1 MIGSTSINYP
11 QALLEHLD
19 QRGVD
24 VRPLFEPGW
33 IDSLRQRGAHERLD
47 GASWS
52 RLFRRVSAHLQ
63 DPTFP
68 IQLAASVRPRHLG
81 MLGFLLM
88 SSETLAHAALV
99 LQRYEPLNDTVNR
112 AEWSFDA
119 THCRLSWHALTE
131 ACDDDM
137 TLLSLCLWIEQAR
150 ALSERPDLACNL
162 YLKRQEPV
170 DPTLRRALEALTQ
183 GQVHFGQPL
192 DVLEADAQVAL
203 LPVVQ
208 RAPAV
213 HALLRQQADADLA
226 RLLGERHELIGQIR
240 TRLAEMLPSGQP
252 TLPALASALSMAPR
266 TLQARLDERG
276 LTFRQVLDQVRHE
289 QAERLLQDPRSS
301 LAEVALK
308 LGFAD
313 QSSFQHAFKRWTSL
327 TPGEFRRRQSIVA

>member
-1 MIGSTSINYP
+1 M
-11 QALLEHLD
+11 
-19 QRGVD
+19 
-24 VRPLFEPGW
+24 
-33 IDSLRQRGAHERLD
+33 
-47 GASWS
+47 
-52 RLFRRVSAHLQ
+52 
-63 DPTFP
+63 
-68 IQLAASVRPRHLG
+68 
-81 MLGFLLM
+81 
-88 SSETLAHAALV
+88 
-99 LQRYEPLNDTVNR
+99 
-112 AEWSFDA
+112 
-119 THCRLSWHALTE
+119 
-131 ACDDDM
+131 
-137 TLLSLCLWIEQAR
+137 
-150 ALSERPDLACNL
+150 
-162 YLKRQEPV
+162 
-170 DPTLRRALEALTQ
+170 
-183 GQVHFGQPL
+183 
-192 DVLEADAQVAL
+192 
-203 LPVVQ
+203 
-208 RAPAV
+208 